1 MGLCSCG
8 AGLKEMNFK
17 TTIKGAARIG
27 QIAMGDLWVHV
38 LSFILLVVSLGVGV
52 HKLING
58 PTVITTLAISV
69 VWIVYALI
77 PPFLLIW
84 YTFIGRS
91 GTLRF
96 WCRCVPFQFLPPMHA
111 PIHILLSGILPFDF
125 PPFSACHT
133 WPCEHFSSYF
143 IGLFKDTS

>member
-1 MGLCSCG
+1 MGLEAVKLNSVWHG
-8 AGLKEMNFK
+8 AGLKAMNFK

-27 QIAMGDLWVHV
+27 QIAMGDMWVHV

-84 YTFIGRS
+84 YTFIGRG
-91 GTLRF
+91 GTLKV
-96 WCRCVPFQFLPPMHA
+96 WCRYVTSSGPLLPYWFLDVHAWTVPCRLQVSMASL
-111 PIHILLSGILPFDF
+111 
-125 PPFSACHT
+125 
-133 WPCEHFSSYF
+133 
-143 IGLFKDTS
+143 

>member
-1 MGLCSCG
+1 
-8 AGLKEMNFK
+8 LKEMNFK

-52 HKLING
+52 HKLVNG

-84 YTFIGRS
+84 YTFIGRG
-91 GTLRF
+91 GTLKF
-96 WCRCVPFQFLPPMHA
+96 WCRCAACPRCCFDLVVIFLA
-111 PIHILLSGILPFDF
+111 ASSWTCILVCRQNRPLAGSFIFNSGKCSLVFCD
-125 PPFSACHT
+125 AN
-133 WPCEHFSSYF
+133 
-143 IGLFKDTS
+143 L

>member
-1 MGLCSCG
+1 
-8 AGLKEMNFK
+8 MNFK

-27 QIAMGDLWVHV
+27 QIAMGDMWVHV
-38 LSFILLVVSLGVGV
+38 LTFILLVVSLGVGV

-84 YTFIGRS
+84 YTFIGRA
-91 GTLRF
+91 GTLNF
-96 WCRCVPFQFLPPMHA
+96 WCRYVFLFSH
-111 PIHILLSGILPFDF
+111 LLS
-125 PPFSACHT
+125 C
-133 WPCEHFSSYF
+133 
-143 IGLFKDTS
+143 

>member
-1 MGLCSCG
+1 MMGLCSCG

-58 PTVITTLAISV
+58 AGRL
-69 VWIVYALI
+69 
-77 PPFLLIW
+77 FLQRTK
-84 YTFIGRS
+84 Y
-91 GTLRF
+91 
-96 WCRCVPFQFLPPMHA
+96 
-111 PIHILLSGILPFDF
+111 HIRLVL
-125 PPFSACHT
+125 C
-133 WPCEHFSSYF
+133 SYE
-143 IGLFKDTS
+143 SEPHS

>member
-96 WCRCVPFQFLPPMHA
+96 WCRCVPFPFLPPMHS
-111 PIHILLSGILPFDF
+111 PLHILLSGFLPCDF
-125 PPFSACHT
+125 PPLSACHT
-133 WPCEHFSSYF
+133 WPCDHFS
-143 IGLFKDTS
+143 

>member
-1 MGLCSCG
+1 
-8 AGLKEMNFK
+8 MNFK

-27 QIAMGDLWVHV
+27 QIAMGDMWVHV

-84 YTFIGRS
+84 YTFIGRG
-91 GTLRF
+91 GTLNF
-96 WCRCVPFQFLPPMHA
+96 WCR
-111 PIHILLSGILPFDF
+111 
-125 PPFSACHT
+125 
-133 WPCEHFSSYF
+133 
-143 IGLFKDTS
+143 

>member
-1 MGLCSCG
+1 
-8 AGLKEMNFK
+8 MNFK

-38 LSFILLVVSLGVGV
+38 LSFVLLVVSLGVGV

-84 YTFIGRS
+84 YTFIGRG
-91 GTLRF
+91 GTLKF
-96 WCRCVPFQFLPPMHA
+96 WCRCVALPRSSLD
-111 PIHILLSGILPFDF
+111 IVLLKHSRLLCFATP
-125 PPFSACHT
+125 
-133 WPCEHFSSYF
+133 
-143 IGLFKDTS
+143 L